1 MGIRIRANPQNGYI
15 LADVA
20 ILVIVPLDMD
30 GSSLTMSR
38 KDGVWDA
45 MKRSLT
51 WTIQELAPGEI
62 VDIQAQFKA
71 IEGVSSSEATSKF
84 PVLARSSGITTFSR
98 IDMNSDYTEDGSVPV
113 DIDVRRSSTVLYRK
127 I

>member
-1 MGIRIRANPQNGYI
+1 M
-15 LADVA
+15 
-20 ILVIVPLDMD
+20 IVPWDMD

-38 KDGVWDA
+38 KDGVWDN

-51 WTIQELAPGEI
+51 WTIPELPPGEI

-71 IEGVSSSEATSKF
+71 IEGVSSTSSSEGASKF
-84 PVLARSSGITTFSR
+84 PILARCSGSTTFSR
-98 IDMNSDYTEDGSVPV
+98 IDMNSDYTQDGAVPV
-113 DIDVRRSSTVLYRK
+113 DIDVQRSSTVLYRK